1 MLVLGRKTGE
11 TITIGDNI
19 KVSVIKLEGGRV
31 RLGIDA
37 PEDVRILRAELEK
50 ILAVSEADTEQAVS
64 N

>member
-19 KVSVIKLEGGRV
+19 KVSVIRLEGGRV
-31 RLGIDA
+31 RLGVDA
-37 PEDVRILRAELEK
+37 PKDVCILRAELEK
-50 ILAVSEADTEQAVS
+50 DLAAPGDIAKQAAL